1 MYEFKGTW
9 EYVTKVGYLN
19 VFKGNCWFIGFYA
32 LVGIKPLILHM
43 GKHLF
48 TIELQSQPWKDSYLC
63 SLYS

>member
-9 EYVTKVGYLN
+9 EYVTKVRYLN

-48 TIELQSQPWKDSYLC
+48 TIEL
-63 SLYS
+63 